1 MKVHANQEPLPKLVE
16 RLHIGKETV
25 MGLGRYILSA

>member
-1 MKVHANQEPLPKLVE
+1 MTPHSNQERLPKLGE

-25 MGLGRYILSA
+25 MGLGRYQLSA

>member
-1 MKVHANQEPLPKLVE
+1 MKPHSKQQRLPKLGE

-25 MGLGRYILSA
+25 MGLSRYQLSA